1 MTNDLKNLTGIQKLL
16 AVMARLRDTE
26 KGCAWDVAQ
35 DFATITKYTLEE
47 VYEVV
52 EAIERQDMPAL
63 KEELGDLLF
72 QIVFYAQMA
81 SEKKLFDFN
90 EVAQT
95 TADKMITRHPH
106 VFEGKKLEDT
116 EALMKMW
123 ESDKAAAREKK
134 AREEGRTPSLLDD
147 VGVALPSLT
156 RAVKLQSRAAR
167 GNFEWKS
174 IEPVLEKLAE
184 EITELKEVIAE
195 KNKTKEPLPLPLVE
209 HLTEELGD
217 VLFVAANIG
226 RVLRIDPEL
235 ALRMANRKFER
246 RFKMIE
252 DSLAVQG
259 RKPQD
264 ASLDELT
271 KLWNEARAKDA
282 A

>member
-1 MTNDLKNLTGIQKLL
+1 MASSLNQLTGIAKLL
-16 AVMARLRDTE
+16 AVMARLRDTKE
-26 KGCAWDVAQ
+26 GCPWDVAQ

-81 SEKKLFDFN
+81 GEKRLFDFN
-90 EVAQT
+90 EIAQT
-95 TADKMITRHPH
+95 TADKMIERHPH
-106 VFEGKKLEDT
+106 VFNAVKLEDS

-123 ESDKAAAREKK
+123 EADKAAAREKK

-147 VGVALPSLT
+147 VGTALPSLT

-167 GNFEWKS
+167 GGFEWKTL
-174 IEPVLEKLAE
+174 EPVLNKLEE
-184 EITELKEVIAE
+184 EINELKEVIAE
-195 KNKTKEPLPLPLVE
+195 KSKAKEPLPLDLVE
-209 HLTEELGD
+209 RLTEELGD

-226 RVLRIDPEL
+226 RVLKIDPEL
-235 ALRMANRKFER
+235 ALRTANRKFER
-246 RFKMIE
+246 RFKAIE
-252 DSLAVQG
+252 EALASQN

-264 ASLDELT
+264 ASLQELT
-271 KLWNEARAKDA
+271 DLWNKVRKSA
-282 A
+282 

>member
-1 MTNDLKNLTGIQKLL
+1 MPENLNKLAGIAKLL
-16 AVMARLRDTE
+16 AVMARLRDSE
-26 KGCAWDVAQ
+26 KGCPWDVEQ

-81 SEKKLFDFN
+81 SEKSLFDF
-90 EVAQT
+90 EQIAQS
-95 TADKMITRHPH
+95 TADKMIERHPH
-106 VFEGKKLEDT
+106 VFEGKKLEDV

-123 ESDKAAAREKK
+123 EADKAAAREEKAKK
-134 AREEGRTPSLLDD
+134 QGKTPSLLDD
-147 VGVALPSLT
+147 VGSALPALT

-167 GNFEWKS
+167 GGFEWKS
-174 IEPVLEKLAE
+174 VAPIFEKLDE
-184 EITELKEVIAE
+184 EIIELKKEVAE
-195 KNKTKEPLPLPLVE
+195 KEKTKEPLPLDLVE
-209 HLTEELGD
+209 RLTEELGD

-226 RVLRIDPEL
+226 RVLKIDPEL

-246 RFKMIE
+246 RFQAIE
-252 DSLAVQG
+252 AALAAQN

-264 ASLDELT
+264 ASLQELT
-271 KLWNEARAKDA
+271 DLWNKVRKAKS
-282 A
+282 